1 MVIRGWPVKG
11 QCRDACSRRWQLEY
25 CNQFGEEAQMTL
37 GYGLLGL
44 AVAVA
49 GYLIYVYNALV
60 SHKNLVAEGW
70 SGIDVQLKRR
80 ADLIPNLVET
90 VKGYATHED
99 KLFRDIAE
107 LRAKS
112 IAGGSVSD
120 QSAVGQA
127 MTAALGRL
135 FAIAEAYP
143 ELKADAN
150 FRDLQDKLS
159 GVEDE
164 IQLSRRYY
172 NGAVRNLNT
181 LIESFP
187 SNIVANFFRF
197 MKAEFFDIGDA
208 ALREAPKVD
217 FKTR

>member
-1 MVIRGWPVKG
+1 
-11 QCRDACSRRWQLEY
+11 
-25 CNQFGEEAQMTL
+25 MTF

-44 AVAVA
+44 VVAVA
-49 GYLIYVYNALV
+49 AYLIYVYNSLV
-60 SHKNLVAEGW
+60 SNKNLVAEGW

-112 IAGGSVSD
+112 IAGGSVNE

-127 MTAALGRL
+127 MSQALGRL

-159 GVEDE
+159 GIEDE

-197 MKAEFFDIGDA
+197 MKSEFFEIGDA
-208 ALREAPKVD
+208 AQREAPKVD
-217 FKTR
+217 FKAR

>member
-1 MVIRGWPVKG
+1 MV
-11 QCRDACSRRWQLEY
+11 
-25 CNQFGEEAQMTL
+25 MTYIVL
-37 GYGLLGL
+37 GVL
-44 AVAVA
+44 AALVI
-49 GYLIYVYNALV
+49 YFIYVYNSLV
-60 SHKNLVAEGW
+60 SNRNMVAEGW

-80 ADLIPNLVET
+80 ADLIPNLIET

-112 IAGGSVSD
+112 IAGGTVAD

-127 MTAALGRL
+127 MSAALGRL

-159 GVEDE
+159 GIEDE
-164 IQLSRRYY
+164 IQLARRYY
-172 NGAVRNLNT
+172 NGAVRNFNT
-181 LIESFP
+181 LIQSFP
-187 SNIVANFFRF
+187 SNLVANSFSFST
-197 MKAEFFDIGDA
+197 AEFFEIGDA
-208 ALREAPKVD
+208 AQREVPKVD

>member
-1 MVIRGWPVKG
+1 
-11 QCRDACSRRWQLEY
+11 
-25 CNQFGEEAQMTL
+25 MTL
-37 GYGLLGL
+37 GYGLIALI
-44 AVAVA
+44 VAVA
-49 GYLIYVYNALV
+49 GYLIYAYNGLV
-60 SHKNLVAEGW
+60 NLKNLVAEGW

-80 ADLIPNLVET
+80 ADLIPNLIET
-90 VKGYATHED
+90 VKGYA
-99 KLFRDIAE
+99 DIAE

-112 IAGGSVSD
+112 IAGGSVSE
-120 QSAVGQA
+120 QSQVGQA

-159 GVEDE
+159 SIEDE

-172 NGAVRNLNT
+172 NGSVRNLNT
-181 LIESFP
+181 MIESFP
-187 SNIVANFFRF
+187 SNLVANFFRF
-197 MKAEFFDIGDA
+197 T
-208 ALREAPKVD
+208 KVD

>member
-1 MVIRGWPVKG
+1 
-11 QCRDACSRRWQLEY
+11 
-25 CNQFGEEAQMTL
+25 MTL
-37 GYGLLGL
+37 GYGLIGL
-44 AVAVA
+44 LVAVA

-60 SHKNLVAEGW
+60 SNKNLVAEGW

-80 ADLIPNLVET
+80 ADLLPNLIET
-90 VKGYATHED
+90 VKGYASHED
-99 KLFRDIAE
+99 KLFRDIAD

-112 IAGGSVSD
+112 IAGGSVGD

-127 MTAALGRL
+127 MSAALGRL
-135 FAIAEAYP
+135 FAVAEAYP

-150 FRDLQDKLS
+150 FRDLQEKLS
-159 GVEDE
+159 GIEDE

-181 LIESFP
+181 MIESFP
-187 SNIVANFFRF
+187 SNVVANFFKF
-197 MKAEFFDIGDA
+197 LKAEFFEIGDA
-208 ALREAPKVD
+208 AQREVPKVD

>member
-1 MVIRGWPVKG
+1 MI
-11 QCRDACSRRWQLEY
+11 
-25 CNQFGEEAQMTL
+25 
-37 GYGLLGL
+37 GYILLGIVVVALLYL
-44 AVAVA
+44 ATA
-49 GYLIYVYNALV
+49 YNGLV
-60 SHKNLVAEGW
+60 RNKNLVAEGW
-70 SGIDVQLKRR
+70 SGIDVQLRRR
-80 ADLIPNLVET
+80 ADLIPNLIET
-90 VKGYATHED
+90 VKGYAAHED

-112 IAGGSVSD
+112 ISGGSVAE

-127 MTAALGRL
+127 MSQALGKL

-159 GVEDE
+159 GIEDE
-164 IQLSRRYY
+164 IQMSRRYY

-181 LIESFP
+181 MIESFP
-187 SNIVANFFRF
+187 TNLIAGQFGFT
-197 MKAEFFDIGDA
+197 KAEFFEIGDA
-208 ALREAPKVD
+208 ADRQVPKVD

>member
-1 MVIRGWPVKG
+1 
-11 QCRDACSRRWQLEY
+11 
-25 CNQFGEEAQMTL
+25 MTF

-44 AVAVA
+44 VVAIA
-49 GYLIYVYNALV
+49 AYLIYVYNSLV
-60 SHKNLVAEGW
+60 SNKNLVAEGW

-112 IAGGSVSD
+112 IAGGSVNE

-127 MTAALGRL
+127 MSQALGRL

-159 GVEDE
+159 SIEDE

-197 MKAEFFDIGDA
+197 LKSEFFEIGDA
-208 ALREAPKVD
+208 AQREAPKVD
-217 FKTR
+217 FKAR

>member
-1 MVIRGWPVKG
+1 
-11 QCRDACSRRWQLEY
+11 
-25 CNQFGEEAQMTL
+25 MTI
-37 GYGLLGL
+37 GYTIL
-44 AVAVA
+44 ALIVAVA
-49 GYLIYVYNALV
+49 GYLVYAYNALV
-60 SHKNLVAEGW
+60 SNKNLVAEGW

-112 IAGGSVSD
+112 IAGGSVTD

-127 MTAALGRL
+127 MSAALGRL

-181 LIESFP
+181 MIESFP
-187 SNIVANFFRF
+187 SNVVANFFHF
-197 MKAEFFDIGDA
+197 TKAEFFEIGDA
-208 ALREAPKVD
+208 AQRDTPKVD